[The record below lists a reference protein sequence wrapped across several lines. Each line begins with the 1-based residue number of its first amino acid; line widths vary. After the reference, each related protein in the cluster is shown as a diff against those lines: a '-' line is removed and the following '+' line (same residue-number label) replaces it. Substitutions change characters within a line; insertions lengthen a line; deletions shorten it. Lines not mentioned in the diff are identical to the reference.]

1 MVKTQDRLTEMKAEI
16 LTAIAHPNRIKILEY
31 LQKGVYCNCELA
43 PAIGLEQSNL
53 SRHLKILTKAGVLI
67 SWKEGLKV
75 NFKVADPKVFKIL
88 EYAES
93 LARTEVESTL
103 ELLEQF

>member
-1 MVKTQDRLTEMKAEI
+1 MKRADRLTEMKAEI
-16 LTAIAHPNRIKILEY
+16 LTAIAHPNRIKILEH
-31 LQKGVYCNCELA
+31 LRKGISCNCELA

-53 SRHLKILTKAGVLI
+53 SRHLKILTQAGILT

-93 LARTEVESTL
+93 LAKTEAESTL
-103 ELLEQF
+103 ELLEQV